1 MKKMVV
7 FSLLV
12 LSFPLV
18 AFADTSDSVLD
29 VPTASSQEQVVDS
42 ASVTNEA
49 IAEKPVADSSKTQPS
64 EEGTV
69 ESKKTSNEEVSAADK
84 TMKEDPTAKTATNE
98 FAEVEKTTNSNT
110 VEKNASTVAPQQT
123 TGEAA
128 KSPATLEEKIINEWT
143 AEDIR
148 KNLTSADF
156 GMNQTELKGYTDQ
169 ELTNAFKLFAR
180 YNFDITG
187 MDFGSYVQVLRM
199 VYKDQVISWADAEKA
214 LAFNPNN
221 YTTTAEL
228 ANNVDQLQ
236 AYLRILYSSKEG
248 FLPLR
253 HFTNE
258 EMLHIL
264 NHLSG
269 AEDELSAANGLFSG
283 LVHWLYN
290 SQEGNGPIENGSRP
304 VPPIQNTA
312 TATKPIVENLATVP
326 TDQKN
331 LSAQVTGQKEYPK
344 TGENRNLVLTFTGIT
359 LFIIAGVMILR
370 RRVRL

>member
-42 ASVTNEA
+42 ASVTTEA
-49 IAEKPVADSSKTQPS
+49 IAEKPAADSSKTQSS
-64 EEGTV
+64 EEGTI

-98 FAEVEKTTNSNT
+98 STEVEKTTNSNT

-123 TGEAA
+123 TGEAV

-312 TATKPIVENLATVP
+312 TATKPIVENVATVP

>member
-49 IAEKPVADSSKTQPS
+49 IAEKPVADSSKTRPS

-98 FAEVEKTTNSNT
+98 FAEVEKTTDSNT

-187 MDFGSYVQVLRM
+187 MDFGSYVRVLRM

-304 VPPIQNTA
+304 VLPIQNTA
-312 TATKPIVENLATVP
+312 TATKPIVENVANVP

-331 LSAQVTGQKEYPK
+331 LSAQTIQKEYPK
-344 TGENRNLVLTFTGIT
+344 TGENRNLALTFTGIT
-359 LFIIAGVMILR
+359 LFIIAGVVILR

>member
-49 IAEKPVADSSKTQPS
+49 IAEKPAADSSKTQSS

-84 TMKEDPTAKTATNE
+84 TMKEDPTAKTATSE
-98 FAEVEKTTNSNT
+98 SAEVEKTPTEKVDSALTTSASQKEFSGATEAT
-110 VEKNASTVAPQQT
+110 VLKKTQAEIEKELND
-123 TGEAA
+123 
-128 KSPATLEEKIINEWT
+128 EWT
-143 AEDIR
+143 AAKFRE
-148 KNLTSADF
+148 NLNYHDY
-156 GMNQTELKGYTDQ
+156 GINQTELNSYTDE
-169 ELTNAFKLFAR
+169 ELENAGKLFTR
-180 YNFDITG
+180 YNFDFAG
-187 MDFGSYVQVLRM
+187 MDLGSYVRVLRM
-199 VYKDQVISWADAEKA
+199 VYRDKVISWADAEKA
-214 LAFNPNN
+214 LAFNPHN
-221 YTTTAEL
+221 YQTTKEL
-228 ANNVDQLQ
+228 AQNIDQLQ
-236 AYLRILYSSKEG
+236 YYLKVLHPEI
-248 FLPLR
+248 R

-258 EMLHIL
+258 ELIYIL
-264 NHLSG
+264 NQMSG
-269 AEDELSAANGLFSG
+269 SEEKLGAAINLFSG
-283 LVHWLYN
+283 ILFSLHDYPKVNIPVNNITN
-290 SQEGNGPIENGSRP
+290 SFPS
-304 VPPIQNTA
+304 IQNTA
-312 TATKPIVENLATVP
+312 TATKPIVENVANVP

-331 LSAQVTGQKEYPK
+331 LSAQTSQKEYPK
-344 TGENRNLVLTFTGIT
+344 TGENRNLALTFTGIT

>member
-49 IAEKPVADSSKTQPS
+49 IAEKPVADSSKTQSS

-98 FAEVEKTTNSNT
+98 FAEVEKTTNSNP

-187 MDFGSYVQVLRM
+187 MDFGSYVRVLRM

-312 TATKPIVENLATVP
+312 SATKPIVENVANVP
-326 TDQKN
+326 TNQKN
-331 LSAQVTGQKEYPK
+331 LSAQASQKEYPK
-344 TGENRNLVLTFTGIT
+344 TGENRNLALTFTGIT
-359 LFIIAGVMILR
+359 LFIITVVMILR